1 MATTT
6 ITDLPAS
13 RAMDYK
19 AMLAIRG
26 AGGAPWVFDAFRPF
40 VPESD
45 QILPIVNVYQIYQTN
60 LTAQNL
66 TLETENI
73 NVQNSAANSTIAV
86 AAVQNNA
93 LNIVNV
99 AAAVPR
105 H

>member
-13 RAMDYK
+13 RALDYK

-26 AGGAPWVFDAFRPF
+26 AGGAPWVFDAFQPF
-40 VPESD
+40 RPESD
-45 QILPIVNVYQIYQTN
+45 QILPIVNFYQTN
-60 LTAQNL
+60 LIADNL

-73 NVQNSAANSTIAV
+73 NVQNSAANAIIAV

-93 LNIVNV
+93 LNITN
-99 AAAVPR
+99 AVPALPR
-105 H
+105 P